1 MHTSLVPL
9 GEECEDIWFLGLW
22 MFSFPRAISG
32 NTILTPLPCLCL
44 VKIPFDCFYRSSL
57 LLNLYVLPPPTIF
70 VLKQVFYTGYPAL
83 CFFSN
88 MVLTIP
94 GLSPSV
100 WVIFCCFKQH
110 LLEFFLGSSWIKLGT
125 TDIVIILCLCSCE
138 CGGIAEF
145 L

>member
-9 GEECEDIWFLGLW
+9 GEECEDIWFLSLC

-94 GLSPSV
+94 GLSDS
-100 WVIFCCFKQH
+100 FSLGD
-110 LLEFFLGSSWIKLGT
+110 LLLLQTTFAGIFLGIELNQIGNN
-125 TDIVIILCLCSCE
+125 
-138 CGGIAEF
+138 
-145 L
+145 